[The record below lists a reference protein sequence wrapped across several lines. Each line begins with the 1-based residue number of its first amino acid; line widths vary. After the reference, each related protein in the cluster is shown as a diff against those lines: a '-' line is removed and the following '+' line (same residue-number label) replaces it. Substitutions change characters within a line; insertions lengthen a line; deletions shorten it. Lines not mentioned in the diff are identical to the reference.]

1 MGVID
6 YFIEVRV
13 IKFQF
18 TIMADSVLVVRRHVD
33 SWQVMSCYL
42 EERHSLEECQAAALS
57 RNSEAEAERCGVIYT
72 VHSIPE
78 DIASAVRFLIQDRT
92 VDRSGLSE
100 EVSQL
105 TAEVSD
111 LLDTVRQ
118 LQQSVESR
126 LSQEDAED

>member
-1 MGVID
+1 MGVTG
-6 YFIEVRV
+6 YFVEVRN

-18 TIMADSVLVVRRHVD
+18 TVMADSVLVVRRHVD

-42 EERHSLEECQAAALS
+42 EERHSMEECQAAALR
-57 RNSEAEAERCGVIYT
+57 RNSEAEAARCGYVYT
-72 VHSIPE
+72 VHLIPE

-111 LLDTVRQ
+111 LLDNVRQ
-118 LQQSVESR
+118 LQMSVGSR

>member
-1 MGVID
+1 MGVTG
-6 YFIEVRV
+6 YFVEVRN

-42 EERHSLEECQAAALS
+42 EERHSLEECQAAALR
-57 RNSEAEAERCGVIYT
+57 RNSEAEAERCGYVYT
-72 VHSIPE
+72 VHLIPE
-78 DIASAVRFLIQDRT
+78 DIASAVRFLIQDRA

-126 LSQEDAED
+126 LSKEDAED

>member
-1 MGVID
+1 MGAIGYSV
-6 YFIEVRV
+6 EVRD

-18 TIMADSVLVVRRHVD
+18 TIMADSVLVVRRYVD

-57 RNSEAEAERCGVIYT
+57 RNSEAKAERCGVIYT

-78 DIASAVRFLIQDRT
+78 DIASAVRFLIQDRA

-100 EVSQL
+100 EISQL

-111 LLDTVRQ
+111 LLDNVRQ
-118 LQQSVESR
+118 LQMSVESR
-126 LSQEDAED
+126 LSKEDAED

>member
-1 MGVID
+1 
-6 YFIEVRV
+6 
-13 IKFQF
+13 
-18 TIMADSVLVVRRHVD
+18 MADSVLVVRRHVD

-57 RNSEAEAERCGVIYT
+57 RNSEAEAARCGYVYT

-78 DIASAVRFLIQDRT
+78 DIASAVRFLIQDRA

-126 LSQEDAED
+126 LSKEDAEDQL

>member
-1 MGVID
+1 MVVTG
-6 YFIEVRV
+6 YFVEVRN

-18 TIMADSVLVVRRHVD
+18 AIMADSILVVRRHSD
-33 SWQVMSCYL
+33 SWRVMSCYL

-78 DIASAVRFLIQDRT
+78 DIASAVRFLLQDGA
-92 VDRSGLSE
+92 VDRRGLSE

-118 LQQSVESR
+118 LKVSVESR